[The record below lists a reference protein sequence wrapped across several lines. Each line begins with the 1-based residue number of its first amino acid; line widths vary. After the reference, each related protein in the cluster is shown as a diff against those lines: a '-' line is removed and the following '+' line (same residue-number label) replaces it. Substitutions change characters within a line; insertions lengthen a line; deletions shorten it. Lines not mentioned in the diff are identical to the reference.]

1 MNKFDDYQNLIND
14 IAKEQAHRRENTEQ
28 PSLEEALKS
37 ARNLYKMGIPL
48 ESIAEGLGLNMEQ
61 LSQLKQQ

>member
-1 MNKFDDYQNLIND
+1 MDKFDDYQNLIND

-28 PSLEEALKS
+28 PSLEEVLKS
-37 ARNLYKMGIPL
+37 AKNLYKMGIPL